1 MELLCRGNMNLQELS
16 EKLELEESEFLDL
29 LGLFVKTCSS
39 DLNILQSAVDKG
51 DAPGVAGVAHSIKGA
66 AIILGL
72 TAISEFAQRIE
83 VDALEKN
90 LLGFTEVVEG
100 IKKEL
105 NWIAERLK
113 TKG

>member
-1 MELLCRGNMNLQELS
+1 MDLKELS
-16 EKLELEESEFLDL
+16 EKLELEEGEFLDL

-39 DLNILQSAVDKG
+39 DLNLLQSAIDKR
-51 DAPGVAGVAHSIKGA
+51 DAPGVASVAHSIKGA

-72 TAISEFAQRIE
+72 TATSEFAQRIE
-83 VDALEKN
+83 VDALERN
-90 LLGFTEVVEG
+90 LLGFTEAVEG

-105 NWIAERLK
+105 NWIAEKLE

>member
-1 MELLCRGNMNLQELS
+1 MNLKELS
-16 EKLELEESEFLDL
+16 EKLELEESELLHL

-39 DLNILQSAVDKG
+39 DLNLLQSAIDKG
-51 DAPGVAGVAHSIKGA
+51 DAPGAASVAHSIKGA

-83 VDALEKN
+83 VDALEKD
-90 LLGFTEVVEG
+90 LLGFTELVEG

-105 NWIAERLK
+105 NWIVEKLE
-113 TKG
+113 TKGLDSETQE